1 MLPELPKPPSLPTY
15 KISPLPEQIFL
26 ATIKGL
32 LSYVVHLSLLDF
44 SLFIVIVV
52 LVHTNPLT
60 RQKAAVFQGFVLLI
74 FGLEVSLVNFYALVR
89 HFTSGIDEMELKL
102 IITLKAM
109 LVAFSFDYS
118 RTPHGRYNGSA
129 Q

>member
-1 MLPELPKPPSLPTY
+1 MLLELPSLPTY
-15 KISPLPEQIFL
+15 EISPWPERIFL

-32 LSYVVHLSLLDF
+32 LSHVVNLSLLDF

-60 RQKAAVFQGFVLLI
+60 RQKAAVFQGLVLLI
-74 FGLEVSLVNFYALVR
+74 FGLEVSFVNFYALVR
-89 HFTSGIDEMELKL
+89 HFTSVIDGVELKS
-102 IITLKAM
+102 IIALKAM

-118 RTPHGRYNGSA
+118 
-129 Q
+129 